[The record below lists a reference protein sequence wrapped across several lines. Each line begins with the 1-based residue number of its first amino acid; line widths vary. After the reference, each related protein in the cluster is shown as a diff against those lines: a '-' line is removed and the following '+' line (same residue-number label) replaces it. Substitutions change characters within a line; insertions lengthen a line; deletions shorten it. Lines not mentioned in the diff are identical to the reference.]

1 MSESTFFSS
10 LLFLSGLLIHI
21 FTGIAYLTG
30 ARNKE
35 YEQAL
40 QKKINIKK
48 ESSTYLSLLERYK
61 QQYKNKQQFFH
72 RPVNEKEMDDEAAN
86 LANERIQEMAEKEL
100 ATENLTRENY
110 ATFFGKCL
118 EKPLFVIVTFIP
130 GILMY
135 LLLLVYPRPMI
146 RYIAE
151 RLVQTLFVIISVII
165 FVFTI
170 LHFSP
175 TDPAANILGEAAT
188 MEQREAFNQQYGLDQ
203 PYIVQLWDAIKGIL
217 TFDLGSSYTGNENVI
232 KTISDRFPI
241 TLTIATWSLLMS
253 VIIALPFGI
262 ISAAKRNSFWDYSFM
277 FIALIG
283 LSIPNFWQ
291 GLIFILTFA
300 IKWNILPATYYP
312 GDMASIIMPVIV
324 LGTGLTAS
332 VARMTRS
339 SILEVISEDYI
350 VTAKSKG
357 LLPRSIFMNHAL
369 RNAMIPIITIIGLQ
383 FGGMLGGAAVT
394 EKVFNISG
402 LGSYI
407 VDKQF
412 IPDIPSVL
420 GGVVYIAIV
429 ISIVNLVVDIL
440 YAFLDP
446 RIRSEMKKT

>member
-1 MSESTFFSS
+1 MSESYLFRI
-10 LLFLSGLLIHI
+10 LLILSGLFIHM
-21 FTGIAYLTG
+21 FTWLTYMTG
-30 ARNKE
+30 ARNKTYDE
-35 YEQAL
+35 SL
-40 QKKINIKK
+40 QNKISMMKN
-48 ESSTYLSLLERYK
+48 SSTYLNLLERY
-61 QQYKNKQQFFH
+61 QAQYKNKQQFFQ
-72 RPVNEKEMDDEAAN
+72 RPENEKEMAIEAEG
-86 LANERIQEMAEKEL
+86 LANEQIHRLAEEEL
-100 ATENLTRENY
+100 AAENIMKENY
-110 ATFFGKCL
+110 TTYFKECL
-118 EKPLFVIVTFIP
+118 KKPLFVMLTFIP

-135 LLLLVYPRPMI
+135 VLLWVYPRPLI
-146 RYIAE
+146 RYICE
-151 RLVQTLFVIISVII
+151 RLVQTFFVIISVTI

-188 MEQREAFNQQYGLDQ
+188 MEQREAFNQQYGLNQ
-203 PYIVQLWDAIKGIL
+203 PYFVQLWEAGKGIL
-217 TFDLGSSYTGNENVI
+217 TFDLGTSYTGNEKVMTSI
-232 KTISDRFPI
+232 ADRFPI
-241 TLTIATWSLLMS
+241 TL
-253 VIIALPFGI
+253 IIALWSLVMSIMIALPVGM
-262 ISAAKRNSFWDYSFM
+262 ISAAKRNSFWDYGFM

-283 LSIPNFWQ
+283 LSIPSFWQ

-300 IKWNILPATYYP
+300 IKWNLLPATYSP
-312 GDMASIIMPVIV
+312 SDWASMIMPIVV

-357 LLPRSIFMNHAL
+357 LLPRNVFMNHAL

-429 ISIVNLVVDIL
+429 ISLVNLVVDIL

-446 RIRSEMKKT
+446 RIRSEMKRA